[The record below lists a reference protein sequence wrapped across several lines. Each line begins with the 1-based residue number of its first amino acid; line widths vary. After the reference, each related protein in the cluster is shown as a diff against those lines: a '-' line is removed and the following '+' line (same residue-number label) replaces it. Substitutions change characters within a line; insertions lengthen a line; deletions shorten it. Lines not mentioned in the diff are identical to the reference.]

1 MDLFLQYAMKIAGT
15 LFLLLLIG
23 YLWSA
28 DIDVSKTLTAP
39 LNWVLKFKKHHTFN
53 FSNKQTVAVR
63 FPSDGNIALVMY
75 SIAIVNT
82 LEESVTI
89 KDVKLRYRL
98 DGKPFITESLV
109 LQTGSIVGSTEP
121 ALMLTTGGEPRVNI
135 ILMNWNNLRTEIG
148 SYHTLQPGAIL
159 TGSALFVL
167 GFKDVEDFSRVKNLE
182 IVIVD
187 FSGNE
192 TVQEIP
198 VDPQWITN
206 MRVRVMTVE
215 TRRFQGD
222 GQQGIEYFN

>member
-39 LNWVLKFKKHHTFN
+39 SNWVLKFKKHHTFN

-135 ILMNWNNLRTEIG
+135 ILMNW
-148 SYHTLQPGAIL
+148 
-159 TGSALFVL
+159 
-167 GFKDVEDFSRVKNLE
+167 KNLE
-182 IVIVD
+182 RRSVPIIPCNPEQ
-187 FSGNE
+187 FSPAAPFLFSASKMWRIL
-192 TVQEIP
+192 VAPKISKL
-198 VDPQWITN
+198 
-206 MRVRVMTVE
+206 
-215 TRRFQGD
+215 
-222 GQQGIEYFN
+222 